1 MQKNAEQ
8 STAIIKLREAV
19 NACLGRFEVQA
30 ATERLKAKLGHDE
43 AHHAG
48 MAEELDRFSAYLR
61 FTLTTTNQSGP
72 SL

>member
-19 NACLGRFEVQA
+19 SVCLGRFEVQA
-30 ATERLKAKLGHDE
+30 ATERAWAE
-43 AHHAG
+43 IAHKEHHLG
-48 MAEELDRFSAYLR
+48 MAEELDRFAAYLR
-61 FTLTTTNQSGP
+61 STLTTTNQSGL